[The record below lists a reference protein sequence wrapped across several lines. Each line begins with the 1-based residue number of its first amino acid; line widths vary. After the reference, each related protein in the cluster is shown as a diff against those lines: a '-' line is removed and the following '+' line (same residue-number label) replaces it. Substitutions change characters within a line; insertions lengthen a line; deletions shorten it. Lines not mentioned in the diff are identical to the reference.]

1 MNRRHLLLS
10 SLAVTG
16 GLTLV
21 ACVSGPVAVVEPAF
35 VSDRIGVSVEGAG
48 SDVILIP
55 GLTSHP
61 AIWDTTA
68 AHLVA
73 SGHRVHRVW
82 VSGFAGR
89 PAGANATGDQVGQPV
104 AEEIARYIRE
114 QGLVRPAV
122 IGHSMGGWMGLV
134 LAARHPALVGR
145 LMVVDMMPF
154 MGAMFGPPGATP
166 DQVRP
171 VADQIRDGIRT
182 TPVDQ
187 RRARAEATIAG
198 MVRTESL
205 REGPIRHTL
214 DSDYD
219 VAGRSFHELIVTDLR
234 PELANITAPTTVL
247 YVTPTGA
254 PLTDEQLD
262 VFYQL
267 SYQTLPGHRLV
278 RIPDAAHFI
287 MFDNPARFF
296 AEVDAFLSPE

>member
-1 MNRRHLLLS
+1 MNRRHLLLACTALG
-10 SLAVTG
+10 LAACATTG
-16 GLTLV
+16 V
-21 ACVSGPVAVVEPAF
+21 PAPAF
-35 VSDRIGVSVEGAG
+35 VSDRIAVSVEGTG
-48 SDVILIP
+48 PDVILIP

-61 AIWDTTA
+61 SIWDTTA
-68 AHLVA
+68 AHLVGT
-73 SGHRVHRVW
+73 GHRVHRVW

-104 AEEIARYIRE
+104 AAEIARYIRE

-122 IGHSMGGWMGLV
+122 IGHSMGGWIGMV
-134 LAARHPALVGR
+134 LAARDPDLVGR

-171 VADQIRDGIRT
+171 VAEQIREGIRS
-182 TPVDQ
+182 TPEDQ

-198 MVRTESL
+198 MIRTEAL
-205 REGPIRHTL
+205 REAPIQHTL

-219 VAGRSFHELIVTDLR
+219 VAGRSFYELVVTDLR

-262 VFYQL
+262 AYYVM
-267 SYQTLPGHRLV
+267 SYANIPGVRLV
-278 RIPDAAHFI
+278 RVPDAAHFI

>member
-10 SLAVTG
+10 SLAVSG
-16 GLTLV
+16 GLTLA
-21 ACVSGPVAVVEPAF
+21 ACVSGPVADVGPAF

-61 AIWDTTA
+61 SIWDTTA

-114 QGLVRPAV
+114 QRLDHPAV

-134 LAARHPALVGR
+134 LAARHPDLVGR

-171 VADQIRDGIRT
+171 VAEQIRDSIRSV
-182 TPVDQ
+182 PLDQ
-187 RRARAEATIAG
+187 RRARAEMTIAG
-198 MVRTESL
+198 MIRTESL
-205 REGPIRHTL
+205 REGPIQHTL

-219 VAGRSFHELIVTDLR
+219 VAGRSFYELIVTDLT
-234 PELANITAPTTVL
+234 PELVNITAPTTVL

-254 PLTDEQLD
+254 PLTDAQLD
-262 VFYQL
+262 AYYAL
-267 SYQTLPGHRLV
+267 AYAGLPHHRVV

-287 MFDNPARFF
+287 MFDNPDRYF
-296 AEVDAFLSPE
+296 AEVDAFLSTE

>member
-10 SLAVTG
+10 SLALTG
-16 GLTLV
+16 GLTLT
-21 ACVSGPVAVVEPAF
+21 ACASVPAAVVTPAF
-35 VSDRIGVSVEGAG
+35 ASDRIGVSVEGAG
-48 SDVILIP
+48 PDVILIP
-55 GLTSHP
+55 GLSSHP
-61 AIWDTTA
+61 VIWDTTA
-68 AHLVA
+68 AHLIA
-73 SGHRVHRVW
+73 TGHRVHRVW

-89 PAGANATGDQVGQPV
+89 PAGTNAAGDQVGQPV
-104 AEEIARYIRE
+104 ADEIARYIRE
-114 QGLVRPAV
+114 QNLDHPAV

-134 LAARHPALVGR
+134 LAARHPELVGR

-171 VADQIRDGIRT
+171 VAEQIRESIRSV
-182 TPVDQ
+182 PLDQ
-187 RRARAEATIAG
+187 RRLRAEQTIAG
-198 MVRTESL
+198 MIRTESL
-205 REGPIRHTL
+205 REGPIQNTL

-219 VAGRSFHELIVTDLR
+219 VVARSFHELIVTDLR

-254 PLTDEQLD
+254 PLTDQQLD

-267 SYQTLPGHRLV
+267 SYETLPNHRLV

-287 MFDNPARFF
+287 MFDNPTRFF
-296 AEVDAFLSPE
+296 TEVDAFLSTE

>member
-1 MNRRHLLLS
+1 MNRRNFLLS
-10 SLAVTG
+10 SFLAVIV
-16 GLTLV
+16 LP
-21 ACVSGPVAVVEPAF
+21 ACATTTSPSSIPEPFA
-35 VSDRIGVSVEGAG
+35 SDRIAVSVEGAG
-48 SDVILIP
+48 PDVILIP

-61 AIWDTTA
+61 EIWDTTA
-68 AHLVA
+68 AHLVG

-104 AEEIARYIRE
+104 AAEIARYIRE

-122 IGHSMGGWMGLV
+122 IGHSMGGWMGMV
-134 LAARHPALVGR
+134 LAARNPELVSR

-171 VADQIRDGIRT
+171 VAEQIREGIRS

-187 RRARAEATIAG
+187 RRTRAEQTIAG
-198 MVRTESL
+198 MIRTESL
-205 REGPIRHTL
+205 REAPIQHTL

-219 VAGRSFHELIVTDLR
+219 VAGRSFYELVVTDLR
-234 PELANITAPTTVL
+234 PELASVTAPTTVL

-254 PLTDEQLD
+254 PLTDAQLD
-262 VFYQL
+262 EYYRL
-267 SYQTLPGHRLV
+267 SYAYIPGVRLV
-278 RIPDAAHFI
+278 RIPDSAHFI
-287 MFDNPARFF
+287 MFDNPTRFF

>member
-1 MNRRHLLLS
+1 MNRRHLLLAFS
-10 SLAVTG
+10 ATGLAACA
-16 GLTLV
+16 TLPTV
-21 ACVSGPVAVVEPAF
+21 PAF
-35 VSDRIGVSVEGAG
+35 ASDRIAVSVEGAG
-48 SDVILIP
+48 PDVILIP

-61 AIWDTTA
+61 SIWDTTA
-68 AHLVA
+68 AHLVGT
-73 SGHRVHRVW
+73 GHRVHRVW

-89 PAGANATGDQVGQPV
+89 PSGANATGDTVGQPV

-114 QGLVRPAV
+114 QGLVQPAV
-122 IGHSMGGWMGLV
+122 IGHSMGGWMGMA
-134 LAARHPALVGR
+134 LAARHPDLVGR

-171 VADQIRDGIRT
+171 VADQIRDNIRSV
-182 TPVDQ
+182 PLDQ

-205 REGPIRHTL
+205 REGPIQHTL

-262 VFYQL
+262 VYYRL
-267 SYQTLPGHRLV
+267 SFQTLPNHRLV

-287 MFDNPARFF
+287 MFDNPDRFF
-296 AEVDAFLSPE
+296 AEVDAFLSTE

>member
-1 MNRRHLLLS
+1 MNRRLF
-10 SLAVTG
+10 LAVASTA
-16 GLTLV
+16 V
-21 ACVSGPVAVVEPAF
+21 ALGACATTIPAAQPF
-35 VSDRIGVSVEGAG
+35 VSDRIAVSVEGAG
-48 SDVILIP
+48 ADVVLIP

-61 AIWDTTA
+61 EIWDTTA
-68 AHLVA
+68 AHLVGT
-73 SGHRVHRVW
+73 GHRVHRVW

-104 AEEIARYIRE
+104 AAEIARYIRE

-122 IGHSMGGWMGLV
+122 IGHSMGGWMGMV
-134 LAARHPALVGR
+134 LAARNPELVSR

-171 VADQIRDGIRT
+171 VAEQIREGIRS
-182 TPVDQ
+182 TPEDQ
-187 RRARAEATIAG
+187 RRTRAEQTIAG
-198 MVRTESL
+198 MIRTESL
-205 REGPIRHTL
+205 REAPIQHTL

-219 VAGRSFHELIVTDLR
+219 VAGRSFYELVVTDLR

-254 PLTDEQLD
+254 PLTDAQLD
-262 VFYQL
+262 EYYRL
-267 SYQTLPGHRLV
+267 SYANISGVRLV

-287 MFDNPARFF
+287 MFDNPTRFF